1 MKKLIAVILILAVL
15 LPVGAMAGNLYIRFA
30 TVVDLEYLDDIVTA
44 DDGLGN
50 LWEFYGV
57 DYMEFDDLI
66 VMFMDDNNTPD
77 WIYDDY
83 VLDAY
88 PYYCDF

>member
-1 MKKLIAVILILAVL
+1 MKKLIAIILLIAILPIGAV
-15 LPVGAMAGNLYIRFA
+15 ADELYYRFA
-30 TVVDLEYLDDIVTA
+30 NVVDLEYLEDMVTA

-57 DYMEFDDLI
+57 DYFEYDDLI
-66 VMFMDDNNTPD
+66 IMIMSDNNTPD

-83 VLDAY
+83 VINAY
-88 PYYCDF
+88 AYYGNVI